1 MPETI
6 TSQKTGWEAG
16 GVHVVAALRG
26 LTKAERRHV
35 AAGYVGGATNAT
47 VRSLRNKAMFYLKI
61 TSPNGRAGFME
72 LTPLGMNVRALIK
85 ERASK
90 SESPN
95 V

>member
-16 GVHVVAALRG
+16 GAHVVAALRG

-35 AAGYVGGATNAT
+35 AAGYVGEATNAT